1 MYEVFIIA
9 KLKPLIEDRIDHN
22 NKNRTSRQRS
32 LSGGYY
38 FLNSMLRESDYI
50 QQFDLTTFY

>member
-22 NKNRTSRQRS
+22 KKTAQVD
-32 LSGGYY
+32 
-38 FLNSMLRESDYI
+38 REVSPVDI
-50 QQFDLTTFY
+50 IS